1 MIFKLMATIGATVLV
16 GLTAAPAAL
25 AQAPNPA
32 AAQLALEKAPAKGG
46 AKLTVTSPSIK
57 QGGDIDLAYT
67 QYRTNTFPGLA
78 WTKGPK
84 GTVSY
89 AIIMQDTDLI
99 IRGAPVLHWV
109 LFNIP
114 ANVTKL
120 EKGMTARPAGSTYG
134 PNYKGKEQPYL
145 GPRTPPGP
153 KHHYHLQ
160 VFALDTKAPIE
171 ASGSLQALMDAMH
184 GHVLASGELVG
195 LAQADPNAPRPPPA
209 APK

>member
-1 MIFKLMATIGATVLV
+1 MIFKLMPAIGATILLS
-16 GLTAAPAAL
+16 LTAAPAAI
-25 AQAPNPA
+25 AQASDA
-32 AAQLALEKAPAKGG
+32 AAAAPALVRLPARGG
-46 AKLTVTSPSIK
+46 AMLTVTSPSIK
-57 QGGDIDLAYT
+57 AGGDIDLAYT
-67 QYRTNTFPGLA
+67 QYRGNTFPGLA

-89 AIIMQDTDLI
+89 AIVMQDTDLVV
-99 IRGAPVLHWV
+99 RGGPVLHWV

-114 ANVTKL
+114 ANVTTL
-120 EKGMTARPAGSTYG
+120 AKGMTARPAGSTYG

-160 VFALDTKAPIE
+160 VFALDTKAPAE
-171 ASGSLQALMDAMH
+171 ARGSLQVLMDAMK

-195 LAQADPNAPRPPPA
+195 LAQADPRASPPA
-209 APK
+209 PK